1 MTVQTFN
8 EKKALLLLFKDFTI
22 YYNANSLSKEL
33 GISRI
38 GAMKLLRKLQKEE
51 LVISKKIG
59 KSIIYKP
66 NIKNDY
72 VDHLIAFLLAEEAHN
87 FKRWKEE
94 FKELFVNSRVVLF
107 YGSASKDYTKA
118 RDIDIMIIRKTG
130 ESGEIHKIISK
141 KQQLLPKKIH
151 AIDLTPEEFIG
162 NVIKKQIA
170 MVDIVK
176 TAIVLYGYDKYVELI
191 KNVASI

>member
-66 NIKNDY
+66 NIKNDFGEMRFIFSFILFFINQY
-72 VDHLIAFLLAEEAHN
+72 NSVRYKKLLQ
-87 FKRWKEE
+87 
-94 FKELFVNSRVVLF
+94 S
-107 YGSASKDYTKA
+107 
-118 RDIDIMIIRKTG
+118 IRKPNNLR
-130 ESGEIHKIISK
+130 H
-141 KQQLLPKKIH
+141 
-151 AIDLTPEEFIG
+151 
-162 NVIKKQIA
+162 
-170 MVDIVK
+170 
-176 TAIVLYGYDKYVELI
+176 
-191 KNVASI
+191 